1 MQESKLPKRLEV
13 VLVDVIAVSLFKTAI
28 VLLKW
33 SVPCLMLS
41 LRMEMCRAIVC
52 HFCIVGS
59 ALDDQLMAKRDYF
72 AGSNIQVTT
81 SSLTGISEYS
91 YFWSNQSTV

>member
-1 MQESKLPKRLEV
+1 
-13 VLVDVIAVSLFKTAI
+13 
-28 VLLKW
+28 
-33 SVPCLMLS
+33 
-41 LRMEMCRAIVC
+41 MCRAIVC

-81 SSLTGISEYS
+81 SEYLNIRI
-91 YFWSNQSTV
+91 FGQIRV